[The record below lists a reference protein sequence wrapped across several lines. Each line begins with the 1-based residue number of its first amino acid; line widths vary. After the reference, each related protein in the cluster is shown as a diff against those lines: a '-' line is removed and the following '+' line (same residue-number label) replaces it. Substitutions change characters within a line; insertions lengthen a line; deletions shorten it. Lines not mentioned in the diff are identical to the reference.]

1 MQTLNRLTKSCSRP
15 ETSQCLRY
23 FSTKFGS
30 DFEKVHGIIPIV
42 SPINP
47 QKTLLSS
54 LITSSGQQYDKEM
67 EGTQVATTNEFQR
80 PAKQA
85 GKSVDFALTRTHY
98 NSILQKK
105 PKGKKY
111 PILYS
116 AHAA

>member
-1 MQTLNRLTKSCSRP
+1 
-15 ETSQCLRY
+15 
-23 FSTKFGS
+23 
-30 DFEKVHGIIPIV
+30 
-42 SPINP
+42 
-47 QKTLLSS
+47 
-54 LITSSGQQYDKEM
+54 M

-85 GKSVDFALTRTHY
+85 GKSVDFALTRTNY

-111 PILYS
+111 PISYS